1 MTSPRPQTAPDE
13 STPTGP
19 ASTSAMRRSEIG
31 AEAMYWLLHA
41 PLAWLTWIYALAVA
55 IAVPL
60 VLPATAHERGLW
72 WDGMDLTTAAIAGAQ
87 WLLVARGNR
96 DRVGPAAFFIAGGL
110 AAWWL
115 NEVVWTI
122 CDVTGSKAA
131 LFPSL
136 NAVGFVL
143 FLPLLGLGLVLYIQ
157 RAVSRW
163 FTVPLLC
170 DLGVVAA
177 TFVVLVGFP
186 MNDLLKE
193 TEMNLAARVTAI
205 GFPILALVL
214 VAFTVYCL
222 IAFGWGARR
231 WTLSLMLA
239 GGTLIVGADFLYA
252 LGLIYPEFDLG
263 AVLDPFWSIG
273 FALISLAA
281 FEHGKLRETGSAPPV
296 EATERRLRRLRQ
308 LLPAAGLIAVIGAVI
323 ADSEGF
329 NLTEGLTILLPA
341 TALFAVSIAMAA
353 FWNRRQIVDLE
364 GRSDAATKAW
374 HRAEARFGTLLEF
387 APDPTL
393 ILDRQGRIRAAG
405 KGLEDVFGLAREE
418 VLGRPVTV
426 LSAEFADAMPAA
438 MLARLAEAAPG
449 GDTQSCR
456 FALTARRKSG
466 APFPVEGVVFHL
478 EGDGALLGLMLRDV
492 TERRETEL
500 ALRTAKENA
509 ELADRSKS
517 EFLANMSH
525 ELRTPLNA
533 IIGFSDIIEAH
544 AFGPDDPRY
553 RDYARDIGA
562 SGRHL
567 LGILKDILDFARIE
581 TRDIKLRESEC
592 SIPEVIE
599 SCLRILGLRAREA
612 GVEVS
617 VGLPADLPLL
627 YADGVKIKQVLL
639 NLISNAIKFTPRD
652 GHVRVTATLPAA
664 GGIEISVADTGIG
677 IRAEDIPLVFSP
689 FGQVASAF
697 CRSHDGIGLGLPLSR
712 RLAELHG
719 GRIEIDSQPGEGTVV
734 TLWLPPERTITVLPA
749 VRAGRQIA
757 AG

>member
-1 MTSPRPQTAPDE
+1 MTAPSPQAAPDR
-13 STPTGP
+13 SQ
-19 ASTSAMRRSEIG
+19 SAIRRSEIG
-31 AEAMYWLLHA
+31 GEAIYWLLHA
-41 PLAWLTWIYALAVA
+41 PLAWLTWIYALAIA

-60 VLPATAHERGLW
+60 VLPVTPHDRGLW
-72 WDGMDLTTAAIAGAQ
+72 WDGMDLTTAVIAGVQ

-96 DRVGPAAFFIAGGL
+96 DRVGRAASFIAAAV

-115 NEVVWTI
+115 NEVVWTA
-122 CDVTGSKAA
+122 CDMTGSNAA

-136 NAVGFVL
+136 NVIGFVL

-170 DLGVVAA
+170 DLGVVIA
-177 TFVVLVGFP
+177 TFIALVGFP
-186 MNDLLKE
+186 VNDLLADA
-193 TEMNLAARVTAI
+193 EMNLAARVTAI

-214 VAFTVYCL
+214 ITFTVYCL
-222 IAFGWGARR
+222 VAFGWGKRR
-231 WTLSLMLA
+231 WTLSLMLL
-239 GGTLIVGADFLYA
+239 GGTLIVGADFFYA
-252 LGLIYPEFDLG
+252 LGLIYPHFDLG

-281 FEHGKLRETGSAPPV
+281 FEHGQLKETGSAPPV

-308 LLPAAGLIAVIGAVI
+308 LLPAAGLIAVVGSVIGDAG
-323 ADSEGF
+323 GF
-329 NLTEGLTILLPA
+329 NLTEGLAMLLPA
-341 TALFAVSIAMAA
+341 SLLFAGSMAA
-353 FWNRRQIVDLE
+353 ASIWNRRQIVDLE
-364 GRSDAATKAW
+364 GRTDAATKAW

-405 KGLEDVFGLAREE
+405 KGLENVFGFARQE
-418 VLGRPVTV
+418 VLGQPVTV
-426 LSAEFADAMPAA
+426 LSTEFADAMPGA
-438 MLARLAEAAPG
+438 MLERLADAAPG
-449 GDTQSCR
+449 SAVQSCR

-478 EGDGALLGLMLRDV
+478 EEGGALLGLMLRDV
-492 TERRETEL
+492 TERRETEQ
-500 ALRTAKENA
+500 ALRMAKETA

-533 IIGFSDIIEAH
+533 IIGFSDIIEAQ
-544 AFGPDDPRY
+544 AFGPNDPRY
-553 RDYARDIGA
+553 KDYARDIGA

-567 LGILKDILDFARIE
+567 LDILKDILDFARIE
-581 TRDIKLRESEC
+581 TRDVTLRESDC
-592 SIPEVIE
+592 AIPDIIE

-612 GVEVS
+612 EIDLS
-617 VGLPADLPLL
+617 VGLPADPPLL
-627 YADGVKIKQVLL
+627 HADEVKIKQVLL
-639 NLISNAIKFTPRD
+639 NLISNAIKFTPRG
-652 GHVRVTATLPAA
+652 GHVRVTAAA
-664 GGIEISVADTGIG
+664 APEGGIAISVADTGIG

-697 CRSHDGIGLGLPLSR
+697 SRGHDGIGLGLPLSR

-719 GRIEIDSQPGEGTVV
+719 GRIEIESQPGKGTIV
-734 TLWLPPERTITVLPA
+734 TLWLPPERKIPVLPVA
-749 VRAGRQIA
+749 RPGRQIA
-757 AG
+757 VG